1 MNRKSALLL
10 LRVVIALGAIAYLG
24 HMVPVERVWSTLT
37 TVKAY
42 WIVIILALAELSM
55 LQQAMRWR
63 HMMAAEG
70 VDLPSLGTFF
80 RFTALGSFF
89 NLLLP
94 SGIGGDAVKS
104 VAMGR
109 FTQRMGHSMASTLV
123 ARLLGLLALVLLF
136 WTGVPFLIHAEAL
149 STKWLWLMFLFA
161 FSIGIGVWVLIQ
173 FGGWFQRIPR
183 LAWIAQIGEE
193 LVRYRTKKALLVR
206 SFADSLLIQAL
217 ILVSHYFMFRSVG
230 APIPLS
236 VVLVAFPLVT
246 VATLL
251 PVSIYGIGVRESLA
265 LLLYGALAGLQAE
278 QILAATLLGYV
289 VVLFQAI
296 QGAWFWLRYRL

>member
-1 MNRKSALLL
+1 MSKQKALLYI
-10 LRVVIALGAIAYLG
+10 RVVIALGAIVYLA
-24 HMVPVERVWSTLT
+24 HMVPLESVWSTLK
-37 TVKAY
+37 TVQLY
-42 WIVIILALAELSM
+42 WIFLILLLAELSM
-55 LQQAMRWR
+55 LQQALRWR
-63 HMMAAEG
+63 HMMATDG
-70 VDLPSLGTFF
+70 VELPSLSTFF

-123 ARLLGLLALVLLF
+123 ARLLGLLALVILF
-136 WTGVPFLIHAEAL
+136 WMGVPFLIHAEAL
-149 STKWLWLMFLFA
+149 SSSWLWLMLLFA
-161 FSIGIGVWVLIQ
+161 FLIVAGVWILVR
-173 FGGWFQRIPR
+173 FGNWFQKVPR
-183 LAWIAQIGEE
+183 LAWISQIGEE
-193 LVRYRTKKALLVR
+193 LIRYRAQKSLLLR

-217 ILVSHYFMFRSVG
+217 ILLSHYLMFLSVG
-230 APIPLS
+230 APISIS

-251 PVSIYGIGVRESLA
+251 PISIYGIGIRESLA

-289 VVLFQAI
+289 VVLFQAA
-296 QGAWFWLRYRL
+296 QGAWFWIRYRL